1 MSHRSTDHPLR
12 PMTSSAPRR
21 VVLGGAPLTSPEVAL
36 LERIS
41 ESPGSRLYTANAS
54 FNIEI
59 FDFDWTRRIAVLQD
73 YAFEWLRPELRARV
87 TPASN
92 CRLSTVIV
100 ESTFGGVS
108 PSTYATDGVSV
119 LSHVAQRR
127 LLNKAASRRC
137 FRLSHEYLPSTG
149 VVALALALQ
158 QGRKSREPTVLV
170 GFSLDA
176 SGGYL
181 RSPQMDDE
189 IVFHEGVPPQPREF
203 PRQHFRSDA
212 LAIALFSFHHEIVSL
227 RPEVDALTKT
237 WRSFDDDSQRMLDN
251 RPSSTTSAILGKLR
265 GRESHYLITKTMR
278 QLRHFKI
285 PRTPSR

>member
-1 MSHRSTDHPLR
+1 
-12 PMTSSAPRR
+12 MTSNAPCR

-41 ESPGSRLYTANAS
+41 ESPGSWLYTANAS
-54 FNIEI
+54 FNSEI
-59 FDFDWTRRIAVLQD
+59 FDLAWTHRIAVIQD

-92 CRLSTVIV
+92 QRLNTVIV

-108 PSTYATDGVSV
+108 PSTYATDGVLV

-127 LLNKAASRRC
+127 LLNKAASSRC

-158 QGRKSREPTVLV
+158 QGRKSREPAALV

-181 RSPQMDDE
+181 KSARTDDD
-189 IVFHEGVPPQPREF
+189 IVFHEGVPPQPRGI

-212 LAIALFSFHHEIVSL
+212 MAIALFSFHHEIVSL

-237 WRSFDDDSQRMLDN
+237 WRSFDDESQRMFDN
-251 RPSSTTSAILGKLR
+251 RPSSTTSEILGKLR
-265 GRESHYLITKTMR
+265 GRQLHHLTTKAVR
-278 QLRHFKI
+278 QLRYFKI
-285 PRTPSR
+285 PRIRSR